1 MVHRREVLLLVEV
14 GTRQLDDSVVT
25 TFNRERAYE
34 QLQRGFGST
43 TPIRLVAGP
52 WKLDIRCY

>member
-43 TPIRLVAGP
+43 TRHCRSLQVDM
-52 WKLDIRCY
+52 LLSD